1 MSKKKI
7 TIREIASLAKV
18 SPATVSMILNE
29 KSIQRFSNETVELVR
44 RIARENHYHLKH
56 MKNTHGK
63 ILIICPSIMNPYY
76 ATLIQSIEQEATTHG
91 YSTTICTTYWNADV
105 ERTLLDHAIH
115 SSEIVGIIFSM
126 IPQRPELAKEA
137 SAKIPIV
144 AVGDR
149 QEDLGIDTVD
159 VNNYQAGQMVG
170 RHLIELGHKQVAFI
184 SSALN
189 EEHTARVRRYEGL
202 KKVYRDCTSEGSVTV
217 YSADITS
224 YRELNTTEIEHEIGY
239 QLTQK
244 CLDSTPEVTA
254 LVAVNDM
261 VAYGVLD
268 ALAERGLQV
277 PESYSV
283 CAFDNIFPSQ
293 FYGMSLTTIE
303 HSIVER
309 GRSTLRLLLDHLNQE
324 SGNFSRNSITRVEFK
339 SRLIVRRTTGPARKT
354 PLAVL

>member
-7 TIREIASLAKV
+7 TIREIAALAEV
-18 SPATVSMILNE
+18 SPATVSMILNG
-29 KSIQRFSNETVELVR
+29 KSIQRFSDETVELVH

-56 MKNTHGK
+56 MRDTRGK
-63 ILIICPSIMNPYY
+63 LMIICPSVMNPYY
-76 ATLIQSIEQEATTHG
+76 ATIIQSMEQEATNRG
-91 YSTTICTTYWNADV
+91 YFTTICTTYWNADV
-105 ERTLLDHAIH
+105 ERALLEQAVH
-115 SSEIVGIIFSM
+115 STEIAGIIFAM
-126 IPQRPELAKEA
+126 IPQRPELAREA
-137 SAKIPIV
+137 STKIPIV

-159 VNNYQAGQMVG
+159 VNNYHAGQMVG
-170 RHLIELGHKQVAFI
+170 RHLIDLGHKQVAFI

-189 EEHTARVRRYEGL
+189 DEHSARVRRLEGL
-202 KKVYRDCTSEGSVTV
+202 KKVYRDQVPEGSVAV

-244 CLDSTPEVTA
+244 CLNATPQVTA

-268 ALAERGLQV
+268 ALADRGLAV

-293 FYGMSLTTIE
+293 FRGMSLTTIE

-309 GRSTLRLLLDHLNQE
+309 GRSTLRLLLDHLSQE
-324 SGNFSRNSITRVEFK
+324 QGGLRRNSITRVEFE
-339 SRLIVRRTTGPARKT
+339 SRLIVRKSTGPARN
-354 PLAVL
+354 P